1 MGFTQT
7 NIKSSKLQNFSTFF
21 SMNRNLFFIQF
32 IPFLVSFTIASPI
45 NIAKEQLTAHDLDT
59 DTSDVEYSIAE
70 AIDAINT
77 VLSRPAIKNLA
88 ELHDTE
94 ADTDFTVIFDR
105 EELTE
110 MINHIVSKGKIAE
123 LPASVNPSDA
133 ADDSNNGVFD
143 YDQELQRLVNNN
155 MGLDNPSDRE
165 E

>member
-21 SMNRNLFFIQF
+21 LLSMNRNLLF
-32 IPFLVSFTIASPI
+32 IPFLISFTIASPI

-77 VLSRPAIKNLA
+77 VLSRPVIKNLA

-110 MINHIVSKGKIAE
+110 MINHLVSKGKIAE
-123 LPASVNPSDA
+123 FPASVNPSDA
-133 ADDSNNGVFD
+133 ADDSSFAFD
-143 YDQELQRLVNNN
+143 YDQELQKLVNNN
-155 MGLDNPSDRE
+155 MELDNPSDRE
-165 E
+165 D